1 MFTSVLTLE
10 IQLSRGESWRSTNRF
25 NPATCLCLSPAWTW
39 FSNIICCCFFY
50 VQWIQRWFFCFA
62 DIGGIVGHHY
72 LNFLF
77 IPNTKTHDYL
87 NTCLTK
93 LTFASKF
100 WKIKLRSRSK
110 VRTSSWMCASSF
122 LLLPLL
128 TCKDS
133 KFNLEYVC
141 FICSI
146 IFSARPTEKES
157 RF

>member
-1 MFTSVLTLE
+1 MFVPVSSLDMVFQPYILFSLFMFNE
-10 IQLSRGESWRSTNRF
+10 FRG
-25 NPATCLCLSPAWTW
+25 
-39 FSNIICCCFFY
+39 
-50 VQWIQRWFFCFA
+50 
-62 DIGGIVGHHY
+62 G
-72 LNFLF
+72 FLF
-77 IPNTKTHDYL
+77 CWYWWNCWPSLFNISFHTTHISYL
-87 NTCLTK
+87 NTCVTK

-122 LLLPLL
+122 FLLPLL

-133 KFNLEYVC
+133 RFNLECVC

-146 IFSARPTEKES
+146 IFSAKPTEKGS